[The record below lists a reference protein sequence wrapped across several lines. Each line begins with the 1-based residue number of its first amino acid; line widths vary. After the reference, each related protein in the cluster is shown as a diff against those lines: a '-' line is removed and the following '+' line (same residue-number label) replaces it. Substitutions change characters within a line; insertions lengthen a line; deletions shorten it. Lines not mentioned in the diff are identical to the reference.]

1 MKKKDAAIMAASFF
15 FIEGKELF
23 LTLSQDKMEK
33 SDTG

>member
-1 MKKKDAAIMAASFF
+1 MAASFF

-23 LTLSQDKMEK
+23 LTLSQDKIEK